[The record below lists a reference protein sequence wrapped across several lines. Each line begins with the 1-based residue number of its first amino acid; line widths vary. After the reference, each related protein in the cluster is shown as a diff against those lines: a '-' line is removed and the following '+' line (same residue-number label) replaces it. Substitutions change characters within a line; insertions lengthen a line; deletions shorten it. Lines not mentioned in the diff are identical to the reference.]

1 VERIL
6 SCQKAHGVVSISD
19 LCDDDTNNGS
29 SGDSYSYVGYSAQ
42 APQPTS
48 SSPLGVAFPGECI
61 NETSLPNWVG
71 YLIRDHGH
79 GHANMIAYDYARRG
93 DTVTGVYTN
102 QVSREFLP
110 AVGRKPGWAA
120 WGASDSIFGMHV
132 FPRT

>member
-1 VERIL
+1 M
-6 SCQKAHGVVSISD
+6 STSD

-61 NETSLPNWVG
+61 NETGLPNWVG

-132 FPRT
+132 FPCT